1 MKRIGILGL
10 YALLAFGG
18 LVSAQ
23 GNSLQTFFDSSD
35 LAVLERLIGLAES
48 NDLTVLELESE
59 LASSQQSLTT
69 EGRLA
74 EALNVKAGGS
84 LSTDLY
90 QQAKPSFNISVSL
103 NLMELV
109 GSNDRTALIEAQIA
123 EAKDL
128 ARVKVVEAFVAYK
141 ISVQAA
147 EGAARTVEASQAAFE
162 VIKAKVETGDA
173 ILSNQIR
180 AQSDVADAAI
190 ALLTAN
196 GAVIVKLEKLASVVG
211 LRPEETMAVLGGNV
225 LASR

>member
-10 YALLAFGG
+10 YALLAFGS

-23 GNSLQTFFDSSD
+23 GNSLQTFFDDSD
-35 LAVLERLIGLAES
+35 LAVLERLVGLAEA

-162 VIKAKVETGDA
+162 VIKARVETGDA

-211 LRPEETMAVLGGNV
+211 LRPEETMAILGGNV